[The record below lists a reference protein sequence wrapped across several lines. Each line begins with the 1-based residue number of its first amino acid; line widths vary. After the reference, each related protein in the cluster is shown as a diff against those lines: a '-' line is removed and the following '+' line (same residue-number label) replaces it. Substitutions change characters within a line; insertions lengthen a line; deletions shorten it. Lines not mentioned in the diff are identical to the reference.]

1 MERSVGH
8 VSSPPLFIRQFQKG
22 SSRKLGWGKK
32 ERDEQT
38 GSGRGEVRMLEQELE
53 RLRQVANR
61 LTDAHQE
68 ALDAVDRALEYRG
81 EQGFL
86 VDDEVQTLSASGHL
100 EATLVDVRDILEGA
114 SADVR
119 GLLEGRE

>member
-1 MERSVGH
+1 M
-8 VSSPPLFIRQFQKG
+8 
-22 SSRKLGWGKK
+22 
-32 ERDEQT
+32 QT

-81 EQGFL
+81 EQGL
-86 VDDEVQTLSASGHL
+86 VDDEARASSASEHL